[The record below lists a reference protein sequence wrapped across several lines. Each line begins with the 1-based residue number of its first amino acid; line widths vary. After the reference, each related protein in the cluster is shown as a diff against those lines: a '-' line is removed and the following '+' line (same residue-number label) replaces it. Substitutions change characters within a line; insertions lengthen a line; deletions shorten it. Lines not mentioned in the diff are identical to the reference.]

1 MPDTFLGWI
10 GAIFLIWLVC
20 KLFPM
25 GEDEEQ
31 ETDMTTTP
39 RLEEAFAYAANLHR
53 HQLRKVSGI
62 PYLIH
67 LIGVAAI
74 VGEYGGDEDQL
85 IAALLHDGP
94 EDQGGRKTLDEIR
107 RRFGD
112 RVAMMVEECSD
123 TFENPKPPWKE
134 RKQAYLDH
142 LPKASPDSR
151 LVSVSDKL
159 HNARSLLLD
168 LRRSGNIVWESFKG
182 GRAGTLWYF
191 GELVREFER
200 AGTENIG
207 KELSRVVDEIESMT

>member
-1 MPDTFLGWI
+1 M
-10 GAIFLIWLVC
+10 A
-20 KLFPM
+20 
-25 GEDEEQ
+25 
-31 ETDMTTTP
+31 TTP

-53 HQLRKVSGI
+53 HQVRKISRI

-67 LIGVAAI
+67 LIGVASI

-142 LPKASPDSR
+142 LPKASPDTR
-151 LVSVSDKL
+151 LVSASDKL

-168 LRRSGNIVWESFKG
+168 LRRSGSPANRLTVWENFKG
-182 GRAGTLWYF
+182 GRTGTLWYF

-200 AGTENIG
+200 AGTEDIG